1 MREILKKR
9 VYKHFKGNYYYVEDI
24 AKHTETGELM
34 VVYRA
39 LYGEGDLYV
48 RPIDMFSSI
57 VDKEKY
63 PDVEQTYRFELQ
75 D

>member
-63 PDVEQTYRFELQ
+63 PDVEQNYRFELQ